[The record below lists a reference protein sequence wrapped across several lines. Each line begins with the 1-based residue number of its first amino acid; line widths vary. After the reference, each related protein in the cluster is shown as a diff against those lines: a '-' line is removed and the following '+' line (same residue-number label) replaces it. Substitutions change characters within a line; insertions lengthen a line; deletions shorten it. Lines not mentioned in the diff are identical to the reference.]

1 MKRRGNKLY
10 SNHLRAFG
18 KGREP
23 SIAVE
28 SQPAEEDLDF
38 CVRGG
43 ASTAQDMAEI
53 PGMFAVDAVNPCQMK
68 LIRLM
73 TRYVCHEYATKRELI
88 KGEGGGFHSVVA
100 LPHHAFRAACFR
112 PGHIPPRLIPS
123 HQRA

>member
-1 MKRRGNKLY
+1 MY

-43 ASTAQDMAEI
+43 ASTAEDMSGI
-53 PGMFAVDAVNPCQMK
+53 PGFFAVDAVNPCQNK

-73 TRYVCHEYATKRELI
+73 TRHVCHGYGTKRELI
-88 KGEGGGFHSVVA
+88 RGEGGGFHSVVA
-100 LPHHAFRAACFR
+100 LPRHAFRPACFG
-112 PGHIPPRLIPS
+112 PGHIPPRLVRS
-123 HQRA
+123 HQVA